1 MNGAAQLA
9 IVAGLA
15 EEFLDDLREEVQA
28 TMPKPREPEV
38 INYGFLADLVAA
50 RLLPQVELL
59 AERIVSLD
67 AKITIA
73 GHRMAT
79 IERRM
84 RTRR

>member
-15 EEFLDDLREEVQA
+15 EEFLDDLRDEV
-28 TMPKPREPEV
+28 R
-38 INYGFLADLVAA
+38 
-50 RLLPQVELL
+50 
-59 AERIVSLD
+59 
-67 AKITIA
+67 
-73 GHRMAT
+73 AT

>member
-15 EEFLDDLREEVQA
+15 EEFLDDLRDEVRA

-38 INYGFLADLVAA
+38 INYGLLADMVAA
-50 RLLPQVELL
+50 RLLPQAQLL

-67 AKITIA
+67 AKVTIA
-73 GHRMAT
+73 GHRT